1 MGAISFGAW
10 RFKVALTAFAPF
22 RPQRAGDTENSSY
35 FKICSA

>member
-1 MGAISFGAW
+1 MGAIVFGER

-22 RPQRAGDTENSSY
+22 RPRPAGDTENSSY